1 MIAVSRR
8 RGKTGVPG
16 LILFLS
22 LSISPL
28 AQAGTIVRISTS
40 MGDYSIELQDE
51 VAPITVQNF
60 LNYVNR
66 NDFDGT
72 YLHRVEDNFVVQGGA
87 YRFQLFHGPI
97 DVPTDPPIVNEF
109 NVSNVRGTV
118 AMAKIEGDPN
128 SATNQWFVNL
138 ADNTFLDTSN
148 GGFTVFGTVLGDG
161 MNVLDAIDSLPV
173 QILGSKA
180 PNAPFF
186 TANYQNPLD
195 FVYISAEVTERF
207 SSAAHVYESS
217 TGKLITAV
225 SIDNATSIVSLNFNV
240 SSSGSTVMI
249 TANPLSIIRRRD
261 AFDGIGTYSTSEQR
275 LRLPTL
281 EVNEGGAVRVVRNVV
296 FALIDESQMQFVLE
310 SYDP

>member
-1 MIAVSRR
+1 MIAASRR
-8 RGKTGVPG
+8 HGMTGVPG
-16 LILFLS
+16 LILLLLFS
-22 LSISPL
+22 FSPL

-40 MGDYSIELQDE
+40 VGDYSIELQDE

-60 LNYVNR
+60 INYVNR

-72 YLHRVEDNFVVQGGA
+72 YINRAEDNFVVQGGA
-87 YRFQLFHGPI
+87 YRFQLFVGPI

-118 AMAKIEGDPN
+118 AMAKVDGDPN

-138 ADNTFLDTSN
+138 ANNDFLDSSN

-161 MNVLDAIDSLPV
+161 MTVLDAIDALPI
-173 QILGSKA
+173 QILGAKA
-180 PNAPFF
+180 SSAPFF
-186 TANYQNPLD
+186 TANYRNPLD

-207 SSAAHVYESS
+207 SSAAHVFESG

-225 SIDNATSIVSLNFNV
+225 SIDSASAVVSLNFDV
-240 SSSGSTVMI
+240 STVGDI
-249 TANPLSIIRRRD
+249 VTIIANPLSIIPRRD
-261 AFDGIGTYSTSEQR
+261 AFTGIATYSSTERR
-275 LRLPTL
+275 LRLPSL
-281 EVNEGGAVRVVRNVV
+281 EVNDGGTVRVVTNVV
-296 FALIDESQMQFVLE
+296 FALSDESLMQFVLE